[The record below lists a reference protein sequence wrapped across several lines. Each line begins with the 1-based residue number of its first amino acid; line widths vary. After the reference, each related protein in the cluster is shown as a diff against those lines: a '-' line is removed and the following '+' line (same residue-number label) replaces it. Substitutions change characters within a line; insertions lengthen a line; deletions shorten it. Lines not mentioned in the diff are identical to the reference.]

1 VGLARL
7 AILCYI
13 VVAAFGSV
21 DAETCVPQ
29 GGPRLLA
36 ANAPAHEQ
44 LQSADDDAN
53 DDDDDVVDADFDDD
67 CLPSTTSAL
76 LVALPP
82 CARLTIAAERA
93 PASASRDPLFRP
105 PRLASA

>member
-1 VGLARL
+1 VGFARFAL
-7 AILCYI
+7 LCYV
-13 VVAAFGSV
+13 VVAGFGSV
-21 DAETCVPQ
+21 DTETCAPPDM
-29 GGPRLLA
+29 PRLLA

-53 DDDDDVVDADFDDD
+53 DDDDDLVDADFDDD
-67 CLPSTTSAL
+67 CLPSTTPAL
-76 LVALPP
+76 IAALPVG
-82 CARLTIAAERA
+82 ARLTLAVEHA